1 MLENGVHYPVSG
13 NAPNLRG
20 RIGGR
25 TLHDC
30 SAGFQ
35 QIGTMRHHDERG
47 PMPEGARSV
56 VSRTAHWF
64 RTVPLLAAPLQ
75 LKALFGS
82 IALLLATSN
91 LTVRADE
98 IQMPFAAGEDLAYA
112 ITWPSGLSVGSARFR
127 ARPKG
132 DGWRFEM
139 TVEASVHEFAVD
151 DAFVSETDA
160 NLCSSKFEKHVRHGA
175 RRAHEALRFADGTV
189 ERTNLDPVRPGP
201 PGTASVGACAR
212 DALAAVYYLRQDLA
226 AGRLPAP
233 GTVHFGAA
241 YDLRLEYEQ
250 TRWLPWDEGRRRADL
265 IRVKVRG
272 PASRLEFLA
281 YFGRD
286 AARTP
291 LLFQAR
297 IDGESFVM
305 RLVE

>member
-1 MLENGVHYPVSG
+1 
-13 NAPNLRG
+13 
-20 RIGGR
+20 
-25 TLHDC
+25 
-30 SAGFQ
+30 
-35 QIGTMRHHDERG
+35 MRHYHER
-47 PMPEGARSV
+47 EGVPRRAGSLASRAARRLGTEPLS
-56 VSRTAHWF
+56 
-64 RTVPLLAAPLQ
+64 VPLLRVN
-75 LKALFGS
+75 
-82 IALLLATSN
+82 ALLLTIAVLLVSP
-91 LTVRADE
+91 LHGGRAEEVR
-98 IQMPFAAGEDLAYA
+98 MPFAAGEDLAYA

-139 TVEASVHEFAVD
+139 TVEASVHKLAVD
-151 DAFVSETDA
+151 DAFVSETDP
-160 NLCSSKFEKHVRHGA
+160 NLCSSRFEKHILHGA
-175 RRAHEALRFADGTV
+175 KRAHEALRFAGGTV

-201 PGTASVGACAR
+201 PGTAPVAACAR

-233 GTVHFGAA
+233 GTIHFGAA
-241 YDLRLEYEQ
+241 YDLQLEYEQ
-250 TRWLPWDEGRRRADL
+250 TRWLPWDEGRRQADL

-291 LLFQAR
+291 MLFEAR
-297 IDGESFVM
+297 IEDESFVM

>member
-1 MLENGVHYPVSG
+1 MRHNRDKGRMPASARSPVSH
-13 NAPNLRG
+13 A
-20 RIGGR
+20 
-25 TLHDC
+25 
-30 SAGFQ
+30 
-35 QIGTMRHHDERG
+35 
-47 PMPEGARSV
+47 ARCLGL
-56 VSRTAHWF
+56 A
-64 RTVPLLAAPLQ
+64 PLLAAPLQ
-75 LKALFGS
+75 LKALFGA
-82 IALLLATSN
+82 IALLLATPT
-91 LTVRADE
+91 LAVRADE
-98 IQMPFAAGEDLAYA
+98 IRMPFAAGEDLVYA
-112 ITWPSGLSVGSARFR
+112 VTWPSGLSVGGARFR

-139 TVEASVHEFAVD
+139 TLEANVHEFAVD

-160 NLCSSKFEKHVRHGA
+160 GLCSSKFEKHVRHGA
-175 RRAHEALRFADGTV
+175 KRAHEALRFADGTV

-201 PGTASVGACAR
+201 PGTAPVRACAR

-241 YDLRLEYEQ
+241 YNLRLAYEQ

-291 LLFQAR
+291 LLFQAQ
-297 IDGESFVM
+297 IEGESFVM

>member
-1 MLENGVHYPVSG
+1 M
-13 NAPNLRG
+13 R
-20 RIGGR
+20 R
-25 TLHDC
+25 HD
-30 SAGFQ
+30 GK
-35 QIGTMRHHDERG
+35 ER
-47 PMPEGARSV
+47 MPAGARSV
-56 VSRTAHWF
+56 MSRATHGLGTAPPRF
-64 RTVPLLAAPLQ
+64 KALLGSIAVLLAA
-75 LKALFGS
+75 S
-82 IALLLATSN
+82 TLA
-91 LTVRADE
+91 VRADE
-98 IQMPFAAGEDLAYA
+98 IRVPFAAGEDLAYA

-175 RRAHEALRFADGTV
+175 KRAHEALRFADGTV

-201 PGTASVGACAR
+201 PGTAPVGACAR
-212 DALAAVYYLRQDLA
+212 DALAALYYLRQDLA

-250 TRWLPWDEGRRRADL
+250 TRWLPWDEGRRQADL
-265 IRVKVRG
+265 IRLSVRG
-272 PASRLEFLA
+272 PASRLEFVA

-297 IDGESFVM
+297 IEDESFVM
-305 RLVE
+305 RLIE